1 MFLHCNCNTVY
12 NCGPVKHE
20 KHHWDV
26 VSGSTDPLLSR
37 VRTRSLCG
45 ASHLR
50 ARLQTPLSA
59 PWGCDWHRLLPAFS
73 CAHAPLTAR
82 STAHAPPLILLTHVL
97 HRRIGSP
104 FLLQSGC
111 WTRACALPHFL
122 SCCSQWG
129 GALPARSLPP
139 NPPPLGRRRPPG
151 AAQRQDGGGRR
162 RGGAGLGGGGAAAA
176 LCLLLGLRDERAPS
190 ASRLRYR
197 EVRTAA
203 AGWAP
208 GLASLQAV
216 CGPEVFWLGC
226 VGPRLGAVCGVG
238 SLGVRKALG
247 LQRVE
252 LRGVCATGS

>member
-59 PWGCDWHRLLPAFS
+59 PWGCDWRRLLPAFS

-82 STAHAPPLILLTHVL
+82 STAHAPHLILLTHVL

-122 SCCSQWG
+122 SRCSQWG
-129 GALPARSLPP
+129 GGASGPFPP
-139 NPPPLGRRRPPG
+139 HQPPLPSAAAAPPAQHSG
-151 AAQRQDGGGRR
+151 KMAA
-162 RGGAGLGGGGAAAA
+162 GGGAAEPGWEVAVRP
-176 LCLLLGLRDERAPS
+176 LLS
-190 ASRLRYR
+190 ASYSAFEMKEL
-197 EVRTAA
+197 
-203 AGWAP
+203 P
-208 GLASLQAV
+208 QLLASV
-216 CGPEVFWLGC
+216 IE
-226 VGPRLGAVCGVG
+226 R
-238 SLGVRKALG
+238 
-247 LQRVE
+247 
-252 LRGVCATGS
+252 